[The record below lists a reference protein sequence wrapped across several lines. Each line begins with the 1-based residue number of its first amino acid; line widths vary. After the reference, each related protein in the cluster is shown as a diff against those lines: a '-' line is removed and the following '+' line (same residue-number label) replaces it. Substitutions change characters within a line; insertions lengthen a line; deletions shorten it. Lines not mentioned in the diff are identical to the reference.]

1 MASTDDT
8 LDDNVESSAG
18 DTNDLDIIDTHDL
31 DDSSAPTV
39 VKRGRGRPRKSIP
52 SLSTSD
58 SANDGMEVSSPDDAS
73 PEGSTL
79 DILNQ
84 KQQGSPG
91 GDDKRGKAS
100 TIGRC
105 ESCMTDDV
113 RIYKYGKL
121 KVCKEC
127 EGLMRAATGSNRRHS
142 MTNPATIATL
152 PNTNKTASSS
162 ENVAT
167 ENVLSIEGD
176 QHTPLQEPPTSS
188 RRSSQDSDP
197 IVQSGSNVVV
207 KQEGSSES
215 PSSPTS
221 ATSPS
226 HASPGTVDSAPRR
239 RGRKPKARL
248 EIEHQTDEVSSSANN
263 TSENSPTSNT
273 TAHTQIHPES
283 STSTVKKR
291 GRKPKSTNSDQ
302 EPTTTA
308 EILQTNIPEPSNP
321 AGDHTPLEPTKD
333 SGNTSKSTQRG
344 SNKFQTT
351 GAFLTRTASRL
362 LGGQAVTGVDSNIH
376 GYAYQRAVKVLNID
390 GTWYYGSMIGLENGK
405 IKVHFDGWGPEWD
418 EWLASDSK
426 RMKTLNADEILER
439 EALLRTLEDEGLA
452 GPSSNGSSSVTA
464 STKAATKAITTVP
477 ATRTATTAPAT
488 RTSTKATPAISS
500 KTSNKKSSVSGS
512 TISAKKPKGDQPKRT
527 SAKRRISPSEQDES
541 AIGQDSEKA
550 PADRTPKR
558 AKKPSKAERLE
569 MLFEQSEDLPLPEP
583 VTPQTV
589 VQASSSTE
597 GSTGTSGKGLTF
609 RSLTK
614 PGVVQDRRLMT
625 PADVRALLDNV
636 HVGMKV
642 QARDKSKQWYESTIL
657 QIKSHRLLIQYDG
670 WSDIFN
676 EWMDVGSERLIFP
689 DWKSPNSGEQSRSS
703 SEPRSARA
711 GSAERKRVR
720 EIKPKVQRAKSAT
733 PLSNVTLP
741 KSPREP
747 SPLTSMAMETSPVI
761 DPAPQQAPQE
771 QQMPQTQ
778 APPTE
783 RPTLHISFDDFS
795 SSSDELSDPLS
806 SPTLSEELDDIDD
819 FGDDIKDEGADDGKI
834 DTESLS
840 KPEGEGGEKE
850 ATPAPTPYYS
860 LGNPIQLGLEPPEIM
875 EYDYQDEEQAILRII
890 HRVLDTGLIKN
901 RVVET
906 PPEEPFNQPRATKKK
921 KKPSL
926 SSSQCNEGNV
936 EGGSNR
942 EDGGSGDDED
952 DGDDNHPRTN
962 TKTRDRFVALLEA
975 RQQDKGNQ
983 SSGISQVARPT
994 VKKDTQELQ
1003 ETRQLAMRNMCSTP
1017 LVRFVRQVIYNDADR
1032 TAALNNTF
1040 ESRKAKLV
1048 KALSGRKAAKQRH
1061 LGPLSKRIL
1070 GLSNASNILGVT
1082 FNEAGYIETP
1092 TLLKIK
1098 NGLKNMHKI
1107 TKKKRGRKPLK
1118 AMEDPNLSHDENQKD
1133 GPGTFQNLR
1142 SLTRAKKRNRVLVED
1157 HITFLRRTMVPGTRI
1172 RARDRQM
1179 DWLIAVIRDVKNSR
1193 VLVHYEGYHEYFNEW
1208 IDINSERLRYDSTL
1222 EQNPPEAAAATAAAA
1237 AAMEQSGLEEG
1248 AMVFNTD
1255 YGGNVDNGDTIHQNG
1270 PATNSRQKLDS
1281 QGVTPTESEWAPTPA
1296 TTGVDDVDDS
1306 LSSED
1311 GVAQVNCVQ
1320 CQVKISQ
1327 FRIYCMY
1334 CEAEAKVKESG
1345 REPFNLC
1352 LWCFSNAFPEQHD
1365 HPRSSFATKVI
1376 VGPRGVRPVKG
1387 GIITRFEKDLLDTEY
1402 KETKPDAETLRAAQ
1416 FQAMMGLEGDQGF
1429 VYLDQWKDRKVCAF
1443 CNDDGTTKDHF
1454 IGPNPFLLAS
1464 TNRYGGTK
1472 KRHFWAH
1479 DACARHS
1486 PEVIQGKD
1494 GTWYNVSMAMRRGRT
1509 VKCASCKE
1517 KGATIGCF
1525 DPKCG
1530 RSFHVPCTGKPMSH
1544 FEDGVIFWCPQHE
1557 RDLLQRDAY
1566 DETFSCDKCSK
1577 VLGVNPWQTCVKCSD
1592 DYFHTFD
1599 LCQNCFSS
1607 DQIYHEHG
1615 KEDFK
1620 ITSLEMIYKEQ
1631 LEKEAAAQALEQDE
1645 TAATKK
1651 KTVSYKPKMRSLSRM
1666 VCSYCWSATSAK
1678 WRKGYNGVLMCED
1691 CFLAGPL
1698 NEVPMQPPIC
1708 IEDVTQ
1714 LQDQI
1719 ASGLVQPETAGITS
1733 RGVGKYA
1740 TSAEDYSHSPYLTR
1754 TAVSSVRFD
1763 HSSSQAVY
1771 LDSYGPAENQLY
1783 SLPIDTT
1790 YYDIPGRA
1798 PRWATHSGTDY
1809 HGTWLPQTVRRA
1821 VTKFT
1826 NPNEKI
1832 LSNFLGRGTDAI
1844 ECFLLGRCCTAVDI
1858 NPAAITLSIRNCS
1871 FAIPPDGTFKAE
1883 HRPTILQGD
1892 SRKLTGP
1899 LFENESFD
1907 HVLSHPPYK
1916 DCVAY
1921 STHIDGDLSRFG
1933 NAAEFQ
1939 REMNGVIR
1947 ETYRLLKMG
1956 RRCTLGIGDN
1966 REHCFYIP
1974 VSFQLIRQY
1983 INEGFELEEL
1993 IVKRQRYCAMFGLG
2007 TYLCV
2012 QFDFLCFTHE
2022 FIATLRKIPKEQ
2034 IDTMI
2039 LEPDP
2044 KLLNDVHITSTTR
2057 AIPSCPIER
2066 KSVVMGSV
2074 WTFKPTEEYDFPTLC
2089 VSRMVERFGRNDANW
2104 EDYKLSFK
2112 VEDSPGPS
2120 PSPEEDKTDQW
2131 TEHVVDILPPVEE
2144 EMVSYERDRL
2154 NQIQENNRM
2163 LLALGLITELSETS
2177 DDIGH
2182 QIKIA
2187 KDTPCYP
2194 PPAPTALRMIAH
2206 IPNSVLK
2213 SHQVPAYRMAIMH
2226 LAIEALEKLPVT
2238 GVFVVG
2244 TQDIR
2249 RPDDGKLIPLS
2260 MLVLEDIVRVV
2271 GEDCLKLKELIEAV
2285 PDGYQ
2290 KDRRKV
2296 TCQAEYEEEICTPA
2310 DQSITKHLP
2319 IVHACYLV
2327 FTKVKEKD
2335 QGKEGNLEKEDRA
2348 ENEAEK
2354 EDVVEGVDGV
2364 ENEREKENESME
2376 VAVSSDQ

>member
-1 MASTDDT
+1 MASTDDNLNGSPET
-8 LDDNVESSAG
+8 SGSDSNELEITDAQFSPSAAPSS
-18 DTNDLDIIDTHDL
+18 
-31 DDSSAPTV
+31 
-39 VKRGRGRPRKSIP
+39 VKRGRGRPRKTAP
-52 SLSTSD
+52 STLPTD
-58 SANDGMEVSSPDDAS
+58 DDIESSPLDVAA
-73 PEGSTL
+73 EGSL
-79 DILNQ
+79 DLPNQ
-84 KQQGSPG
+84 RQGSNE
-91 GDDKRGKAS
+91 DKKGKAS
-100 TIGRC
+100 AVGRC
-105 ESCMTDDV
+105 ESCMTEDV
-113 RIYKYGKL
+113 RIYKFGKL
-121 KVCKEC
+121 RVCKEC
-127 EGLMRAATGSNRRHS
+127 EELMRSATGSNRRHS
-142 MTNPATIATL
+142 TQN
-152 PNTNKTASSS
+152 NVGSASIIKPVSGEKYIPENIPQTESLKQDRLEEADPLERSESS
-162 ENVAT
+162 EVIKQN
-167 ENVLSIEGD
+167 ENGN
-176 QHTPLQEPPTSS
+176 SS
-188 RRSSQDSDP
+188 LAKDSLN
-197 IVQSGSNVVV
+197 QTGSTDAI
-207 KQEGSSES
+207 S
-215 PSSPTS
+215 PSS
-221 ATSPS
+221 
-226 HASPGTVDSAPRR
+226 ASLAIPEPAPKK
-239 RGRKPKARL
+239 RGRKPKVR
-248 EIEHQTDEVSSSANN
+248 TDTEQQATEASSSTNA
-263 TSENSPTSNT
+263 TSENSPTFNT
-273 TAHTQIHPES
+273 PQTRISSEASS
-283 STSTVKKR
+283 STGKKR

-302 EPTTTA
+302 EPTA
-308 EILQTNIPEPSNP
+308 ENLQTHIPEPSFP
-321 AGDHTPLEPTKD
+321 TGDHTPHDSTKD
-333 SGNTSKSTQRG
+333 STNISKSTQKA

-351 GAFLTRTASRL
+351 GAFLTRTASRM

-390 GTWYYGSMIGLENGK
+390 GTWYFGTMVGLENGK

-418 EWLASDSK
+418 EWLASDSR
-426 RMKTLNADEILER
+426 RMKTLDADEIQER
-439 EALLRTLEDEGLA
+439 EALLQTLEDEGLA
-452 GPSSNGSSSVTA
+452 GTSSIGSSSA
-464 STKAATKAITTVP
+464 AEPPSAAPPSGTKASLATS
-477 ATRTATTAPAT
+477 R
-488 RTSTKATPAISS
+488 
-500 KTSNKKSSVSGS
+500 KTSNKKSASSGS
-512 TISAKKPKGDQPKRT
+512 SGSIKKTKSDQPKQS

-541 AIGQDSEKA
+541 TSGQTTSKVA
-550 PADRTPKR
+550 PTDRASKR
-558 AKKPSKAERLE
+558 AKKPTKAERLE
-569 MLFEQSEDLPLPEP
+569 MLFEQSENAPLPEP
-583 VTPQTV
+583 VQPQISV
-589 VQASSSTE
+589 LASGSNDNSVSTSS
-597 GSTGTSGKGLTF
+597 KGLTY

-614 PGVVQDRRLMT
+614 PGVAQDRRLMT

-642 QARDKSKQWYESTIL
+642 QARDKSKQWYQSTIL

-689 DWKSPNSGEQSRSS
+689 DWKMTNSTEQSRSRS
-703 SEPRSARA
+703 RTPRS
-711 GSAERKRVR
+711 GSTERKRIK
-720 EIKPKVQRAKSAT
+720 EIKPKVQRARPASIAKVNT
-733 PLSNVTLP
+733 P
-741 KSPREP
+741 EP
-747 SPLTSMAMETSPVI
+747 ANEPAIE
-761 DPAPQQAPQE
+761 PAPKPAPKPAPEPALSASTIDLPLDVNSSLLPPPPSQQTHVPSWEPEPLAAS
-771 QQMPQTQ
+771 M
-778 APPTE
+778 
-783 RPTLHISFDDFS
+783 RFDDFS

-806 SPTLSEELDDIDD
+806 SPALSEEPEDREDYM
-819 FGDDIKDEGADDGKI
+819 GEVKDEGQNEDRI
-834 DTESLS
+834 DTEILNKS
-840 KPEGEGGEKE
+840 EGEGEV
-850 ATPAPTPYYS
+850 TPAVTPFYS
-860 LGNPIQLGLEPPEIM
+860 RGNPIQLGLEPPEIL
-875 EYDYQDEEQAILRII
+875 EYDYQDEERAILRII

-906 PPEEPFNQPRATKKK
+906 PPEDHYAQPRSTKKK
-921 KKPSL
+921 KKPTL
-926 SSSQCNEGNV
+926 SSSQCNEGNG

-975 RQQDKGNQ
+975 RQQNNGSQ
-983 SSGISQVARPT
+983 SSGINQVARPI

-1017 LVRFVRQVIYNDADR
+1017 LIRFVRQVIYDETDR
-1032 TAALNNTF
+1032 EAALNNTF
-1040 ESRKAKLV
+1040 ESRRQKLV
-1048 KALSGRKAAKQRH
+1048 KALSGRKVSKQRRF
-1061 LGPLSKRIL
+1061 GPLSTRIL

-1092 TLLKIK
+1092 SSLKVKSTI
-1098 NGLKNMHKI
+1098 NGLHKI
-1107 TKKKRGRKPLK
+1107 SKKKKGRKALK
-1118 AMEDPNLSHDENQKD
+1118 GMEDPNLSHDENQTD
-1133 GPGTFQNLR
+1133 APGTFQNLR
-1142 SLTRAKKRNRVLVED
+1142 SLTRAKKRKRILVED

-1172 RARDRQM
+1172 KARDRQM
-1179 DWLIAVIRDVKNSR
+1179 DWLTAVIRDVKNSR

-1208 IDINSERLRYDSTL
+1208 IDINSERLKFDATL
-1222 EQNPPEAAAATAAAA
+1222 EQTPPEQNSQENITV
-1237 AAMEQSGLEEG
+1237 LP
-1248 AMVFNTD
+1248 NTD
-1255 YGGNVDNGDTIHQNG
+1255 SETIHQIN
-1270 PATNSRQKLDS
+1270 PAVSKQMVDS
-1281 QGVTPTESEWAPTPA
+1281 QGAVPLETEATDLADSVPTE
-1296 TTGVDDVDDS
+1296 
-1306 LSSED
+1306 D
-1311 GVAQVNCVQ
+1311 GTAQVHCVQ

-1352 LWCFSNAFPEQHD
+1352 LWCFSNAFPEQHE

-1387 GIITRFEKDLLDTEY
+1387 GIITRFEKDLLDLEF
-1402 KETKPDAETLRAAQ
+1402 KESKPDTAALQAVQ
-1416 FQAMMGLEGDQGF
+1416 FQAMMGLESDQGF
-1429 VYLDQWKDRKVCAF
+1429 MYLDQWKDRKVCAF
-1443 CNDDGTTKDHF
+1443 CNDDGTSKDFF
-1454 IGPNPFLLAS
+1454 IGPYPFLLAS

-1472 KRHFWAH
+1472 KRNFWAH

-1486 PEVIQGKD
+1486 PEVIQGQD
-1494 GTWYNVSMAMRRGRT
+1494 GAWYNVSMAMRRGRT
-1509 VKCASCKE
+1509 V
-1517 KGATIGCF
+1517 
-1525 DPKCG
+1525 
-1530 RSFHVPCTGKPMSH
+1530 
-1544 FEDGVIFWCPQHE
+1544 
-1557 RDLLQRDAY
+1557 
-1566 DETFSCDKCSK
+1566 
-1577 VLGVNPWQTCVKCSD
+1577 
-1592 DYFHTFD
+1592 
-1599 LCQNCFSS
+1599 CFSS

-1631 LEKEAAAQALEQDE
+1631 LEKEAAQALEQDE
-1645 TAATKK
+1645 TTATKK
-1651 KTVSYKPKMRSLSRM
+1651 KTVSYKPKMRSLSRL

-1698 NEVPMQPPIC
+1698 NEVPMQPPLL
-1708 IEDVTQ
+1708 IEDVSGEQGQEQ
-1714 LQDQI
+1714 L
-1719 ASGLVQPETAGITS
+1719 APGLLPLVEGMN

-1754 TAVSSVRFD
+1754 TAVSAVRFD

-1947 ETYRLLKMG
+1947 ESYRLLKMG

-2022 FIATLRKIPKEQ
+2022 FIATLRKIPREQ

-2039 LEPDP
+2039 LEPDFT
-2044 KLLNDVHITSTTR
+2044 LLENVHIVSTTR

-2104 EDYKLSFK
+2104 EDYKLDFK
-2112 VEDSPGPS
+2112 MDDGPG
-2120 PSPEEDKTDQW
+2120 EAQAEQW
-2131 TEHVVDILPPVEE
+2131 AEHVVDILPPVEE

-2194 PPAPTALRMIAH
+2194 PPAQTALRMVAH
-2206 IPNSVLK
+2206 IPNSQLK
-2213 SHQVPAYRMAIMH
+2213 PHQVSTYRMAIMH
-2226 LAIEALEKLPVT
+2226 LAVEALEKLPVT

-2244 TQDIR
+2244 TQDLR
-2249 RPDDGKLIPLS
+2249 RTDDAKLIPLS
-2260 MLVLEDIVRVV
+2260 MLILEDIIRVV
-2271 GEDCLKLKELIEAV
+2271 GEDCLRLKELIEAV

-2290 KDRRKV
+2290 KDRRKI
-2296 TCQAEYEEEICTPA
+2296 TCQAEYEEEICTPG
-2310 DQSITKHLP
+2310 DQLITKHLP

-2327 FTKVKEKD
+2327 FIKVKEKD
-2335 QGKEGNLEKEDRA
+2335 QGNVSSVEKEQQQQ
-2348 ENEAEK
+2348 AEK
-2354 EDVVEGVDGV
+2354 EGTGNKSES
-2364 ENEREKENESME
+2364 EHEHEKGNDLQ
-2376 VAVSSDQ
+2376 V

>member
-1 MASTDDT
+1 MASTDDS

-18 DTNDLDIIDTHDL
+18 DTNELDIIDSHEL
-31 DDSSAPTV
+31 DDSSAPAV
-39 VKRGRGRPRKSIP
+39 VKRGRGRPRKIIP

-73 PEGSTL
+73 PEGGAL
-79 DILNQ
+79 EMLNQ
-84 KQQGSPG
+84 KQQGSS

-100 TIGRC
+100 ATGRC

-121 KVCKEC
+121 RVCKEC

-142 MTNPATIATL
+142 MTTTTTITTQPIVNSASV
-152 PNTNKTASSS
+152 NNNGNNNNNNNNNNKKKTASSFENDVS
-162 ENVAT
+162 ENV
-167 ENVLSIEGD
+167 SPIEGD
-176 QHTPLQEPPTSS
+176 HHTQLQEPSTSS
-188 RRSSQDSDP
+188 RRSSQDADSFA
-197 IVQSGSNVVV
+197 QSGSNAAV
-207 KQEGSSES
+207 KQEAGNES
-215 PSSPTS
+215 PASPTS
-221 ATSPS
+221 VTSLS
-226 HASPGTVDSAPRR
+226 HASPETVDSAPKK

-248 EIEHQTDEVSSSANN
+248 DTDHQTDEVSSSANDI
-263 TSENSPTSNT
+263 SENSPTFNT
-273 TAHTQIHPES
+273 IAHTQIHPES
-283 STSTVKKR
+283 SSSTVKKR

-302 EPTTTA
+302 EPITA
-308 EILQTNIPEPSNP
+308 ETLQTNIPEPSNP

-333 SGNTSKSTQRG
+333 SGNTSKSTQRS

-390 GTWYYGSMIGLENGK
+390 GTWYFGSMVGLENGK

-418 EWLASDSK
+418 EWLASDSR

-452 GPSSNGSSSVTA
+452 GPSSNGGSSTTA
-464 STKAATKAITTVP
+464 AAATKATT
-477 ATRTATTAPAT
+477 TKTATKTTPSAT
-488 RTSTKATPAISS
+488 SS
-500 KTSNKKSSVSGS
+500 KTSNKKSSASGS
-512 TISAKKPKGDQPKRT
+512 SISTKKSKGDQPKRT
-527 SAKRRISPSEQDES
+527 STKRRISPSEQDES
-541 AIGQDSEKA
+541 TTSGQGGEKA
-550 PADRTPKR
+550 PADRAPKR

-569 MLFEQSEDLPLPEP
+569 MLFEQSEDAPLPEP

-589 VQASSSTE
+589 VQASSSTD
-597 GSTGTSGKGLTF
+597 GSTGTTGKGLTF

-614 PGVVQDRRLMT
+614 PGVAQDRRLMT

-689 DWKSPNSGEQSRSS
+689 DWKMPNSGEQSRSS

-711 GSAERKRVR
+711 GSIERKRVR

-741 KSPREP
+741 KSAREQTP
-747 SPLTSMAMETSPVI
+747 STSTTMEIIQAI
-761 DPAPQQAPQE
+761 DPAPQQTQQE
-771 QQMPQTQ
+771 QQTLQTQ
-778 APPTE
+778 APLTE
-783 RPTLHISFDDFS
+783 PERQTPHISFDDFS

-819 FGDDIKDEGADDGKI
+819 FRDDIKDEGPDDGKI
-834 DTESLS
+834 DTEGLS
-840 KPEGEGGEKE
+840 KPEGEGEGNEKE

-875 EYDYQDEEQAILRII
+875 EYDYQDEERAILRII

-906 PPEEPFNQPRATKKK
+906 PPEEPFSQPRTTKKK

-926 SSSQCNEGNV
+926 SSSQCNEGNG

-983 SSGISQVARPT
+983 SSGISQVARPM

-1040 ESRKAKLV
+1040 ESRREKLV

-1061 LGPLSKRIL
+1061 FGPLSKRIL

-1098 NGLKNMHKI
+1098 SGLKNMHKI

-1142 SLTRAKKRNRVLVED
+1142 SLTRAKKRKRILVED

-1179 DWLIAVIRDVKNSR
+1179 DWLIAIIRDVKNSR

-1208 IDINSERLRYDSTL
+1208 IDINSERLRYDATL
-1222 EQNPPEAAAATAAAA
+1222 EQNPPEAAAAAAATA
-1237 AAMEQSGLEEG
+1237 IEQNGLEEG
-1248 AMVFNTD
+1248 AMIFNND
-1255 YGGNVDNGDTIHQNG
+1255 YNGNMDNGDAIHQNG
-1270 PATNSRQKLDS
+1270 PATNDHQKLDS
-1281 QGVTPTESEWAPTPA
+1281 QDGTPLESEGAATPA
-1296 TTGVDDVDDS
+1296 TAGAESVDSS
-1306 LSSED
+1306 LPSED

-1352 LWCFSNAFPEQHD
+1352 LWCFSNAFPEQHE

-1387 GIITRFEKDLLDTEY
+1387 GIITRFEKDLLDTEFI
-1402 KETKPDAETLRAAQ
+1402 ETKKPDAEALRAAQ

-1429 VYLDQWKDRKVCAF
+1429 MYLDQWKDRKVCAF
-1443 CNDDGTTKDHF
+1443 CNDDGTSKDHF

-1464 TNRYGGTK
+1464 TNRYGSTK

-1486 PEVIQGKD
+1486 PEVIQGQD

-1557 RDLLQRDAY
+1557 RDLLQRA
-1566 DETFSCDKCSK
+1566 
-1577 VLGVNPWQTCVKCSD
+1577 
-1592 DYFHTFD
+1592 
-1599 LCQNCFSS
+1599 
-1607 DQIYHEHG
+1607 
-1615 KEDFK
+1615 
-1620 ITSLEMIYKEQ
+1620 LEMMYKEQ

-1651 KTVSYKPKMRSLSRM
+1651 KTVSYKPKMRSLSRL

-1708 IEDVTQ
+1708 IEDVTGGEQ
-1714 LQDQI
+1714 IQDQI
-1719 ASGLVQPETAGITS
+1719 APGLLQPAAEGMN

-1754 TAVSSVRFD
+1754 TAVSAVRFD

-1899 LFENESFD
+1899 LFENE
-1907 HVLSHPPYK
+1907 
-1916 DCVAY
+1916 
-1921 STHIDGDLSRFG
+1921 
-1933 NAAEFQ
+1933 
-1939 REMNGVIR
+1939 
-1947 ETYRLLKMG
+1947 
-1956 RRCTLGIGDN
+1956 
-1966 REHCFYIP
+1966 
-1974 VSFQLIRQY
+1974 
-1983 INEGFELEEL
+1983 
-1993 IVKRQRYCAMFGLG
+1993 
-2007 TYLCV
+2007 
-2012 QFDFLCFTHE
+2012 
-2022 FIATLRKIPKEQ
+2022 
-2034 IDTMI
+2034 
-2039 LEPDP
+2039 
-2044 KLLNDVHITSTTR
+2044 
-2057 AIPSCPIER
+2057 
-2066 KSVVMGSV
+2066 
-2074 WTFKPTEEYDFPTLC
+2074 
-2089 VSRMVERFGRNDANW
+2089 
-2104 EDYKLSFK
+2104 
-2112 VEDSPGPS
+2112 
-2120 PSPEEDKTDQW
+2120 
-2131 TEHVVDILPPVEE
+2131 
-2144 EMVSYERDRL
+2144 
-2154 NQIQENNRM
+2154 
-2163 LLALGLITELSETS
+2163 
-2177 DDIGH
+2177 
-2182 QIKIA
+2182 
-2187 KDTPCYP
+2187 
-2194 PPAPTALRMIAH
+2194 
-2206 IPNSVLK
+2206 
-2213 SHQVPAYRMAIMH
+2213 
-2226 LAIEALEKLPVT
+2226 
-2238 GVFVVG
+2238 
-2244 TQDIR
+2244 
-2249 RPDDGKLIPLS
+2249 
-2260 MLVLEDIVRVV
+2260 
-2271 GEDCLKLKELIEAV
+2271 
-2285 PDGYQ
+2285 
-2290 KDRRKV
+2290 
-2296 TCQAEYEEEICTPA
+2296 
-2310 DQSITKHLP
+2310 
-2319 IVHACYLV
+2319 
-2327 FTKVKEKD
+2327 
-2335 QGKEGNLEKEDRA
+2335 
-2348 ENEAEK
+2348 
-2354 EDVVEGVDGV
+2354 
-2364 ENEREKENESME
+2364 
-2376 VAVSSDQ
+2376 